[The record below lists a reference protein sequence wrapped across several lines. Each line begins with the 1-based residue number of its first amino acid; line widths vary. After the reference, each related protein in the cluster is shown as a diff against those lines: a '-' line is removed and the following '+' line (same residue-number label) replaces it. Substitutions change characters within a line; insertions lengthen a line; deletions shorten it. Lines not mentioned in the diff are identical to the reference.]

1 MQQYRLINTIILPSF
16 HDSGSCV
23 IGLIL
28 VFPSKQKPHHIANIT
43 IFPISKSKYVIKR
56 KLGNHFRNSKWIAFN
71 NSTSFQVSCQNAIQK
86 NGPTFAN
93 GTAAEFNIYFL
104 NVNLDENYLVRGL
117 NDLCLQN
124 ITLVSSSQ
132 KVSRFQK

>member
-1 MQQYRLINTIILPSF
+1 
-16 HDSGSCV
+16 V

-28 VFPSKQKPHHIANIT
+28 VFGSKQKPHHIANIT
-43 IFPISKSKYVIKR
+43 IPPISKSKYVIKR

-71 NSTSFQVSCQNAIQK
+71 NSISFQVSCQNPIWK
-86 NGPTFAN
+86 NGLTFAN

-104 NVNLDENYLVRGL
+104 NVNLDENYQVRGL
-117 NDLCLQN
+117 NDLCLKN

-132 KVSRFQK
+132 KVSGFQK

>member
-1 MQQYRLINTIILPSF
+1 M
-16 HDSGSCV
+16 

-28 VFPSKQKPHHIANIT
+28 VFESKQKPHHIANVT

-71 NSTSFQVSCQNAIQK
+71 NSTSFQVSCQNPIWK

-104 NVNLDENYLVRGL
+104 NVNLDENYLVRAERFM
-117 NDLCLQN
+117 
-124 ITLVSSSQ
+124 SSKYYSGVFLS
-132 KVSRFQK
+132 KGFMISKRKKETEKKPKIFGP